1 MALISCEVK
10 CPSEGLILCVCFR
23 VISPWR
29 TFLYFPLP
37 LLELPHLSND
47 AGGTSVEICLKEI
60 LSFIGDTNGHE

>member
-1 MALISCEVK
+1 M
-10 CPSEGLILCVCFR
+10 CVCFR